1 MAQKVNIVLIDD
13 IDESSA
19 AETVSFALDGKDYVI
34 DLNEKN
40 AKKLRDALAPYVAH
54 ARRAGGGVSGSRR
67 RRGSTSRGNAAEIR
81 AWAREN
87 GYKVPERGRIPAEI
101 NQAYAAAH

>member
-13 IDESSA
+13 IDESTA

-34 DLNEKN
+34 DLSEKN
-40 AKKLRDALAPYVAH
+40 AKKLRDALAPFVAH
-54 ARRAGGGVSGSRR
+54 GRRASSGSRR
-67 RRGSTSRGNAAEIR
+67 RRSGDRGNAAEIR

-87 GYKVPERGRIPAEI
+87 GYSVPERGRIPAEI
-101 NQAYAAAH
+101 NTAYAAAH